1 MVMAVTRKFVAGDVM
16 EVWVLFKVCD
26 GRCDGNMAT
35 LRVCGGR
42 CDGYFGSFRNKR
54 KWGRSHLLGP
64 LIFGVDLSGWFC

>member
-35 LRVCGGR
+35 LRVCCGR
-42 CDGYFGSFRNKR
+42 CGGSMATLGAFGIKGN
-54 KWGRSHLLGP
+54 GGEAT
-64 LIFGVDLSGWFC
+64 C

>member
-1 MVMAVTRKFVAGDVM
+1 VAGDVM

-42 CDGYFGSFRNKR
+42 CDGSMATLGAFGIKGN
-54 KWGRSHLLGP
+54 GREP
-64 LIFGVDLSGWFC
+64 TC

>member
-1 MVMAVTRKFVAGDVM
+1 
-16 EVWVLFKVCD
+16 
-26 GRCDGNMAT
+26 MAT

-64 LIFGVDLSGWFC
+64 LTFGVDLSGWFC